1 MHVRFDL
8 QTLKLFTTAVETR
21 NLAQTAER
29 EHIAASALS
38 KRISDLEATVRTKL
52 FHRLRR
58 GIEPTPAGLA
68 LYPHAQ
74 EILRGLERAAA
85 DLIDY
90 QKGIRGH
97 VTVCANISSIL
108 QFLPQ
113 DLASFSRRHPD
124 IRVAVR
130 EASTPAVLRS
140 VAEGQAD
147 IGVGV
152 CSLVAH
158 KLHTSPYHRDRMVL
172 IVPAKHPL
180 IKRKSMIFAEA
191 LDYDI
196 VGLHAENVWTSYVT
210 TAARKVAKPLRMRI
224 NVPSVDAIVRM
235 VEAGHG
241 ISVVPQACVERDLG
255 YGRIKAVALDDDWA
269 QRRIELFTRDP
280 GTLSA
285 AAELLRA
292 HLSAVGGRST
302 PDRPVRRRRAAK
314 PSTSRRR
321 VG

>member
-1 MHVRFDL
+1 MHLRFDL
-8 QTLKLFTTAVETR
+8 QTLKLFVTAVETR
-21 NLAQTAER
+21 NLAQTAEL
-29 EHIAASALS
+29 EHIATSALS

-68 LYPHAQ
+68 LYQHAQ
-74 EILRGLERAAA
+74 DILRGLERAEV

-97 VTVCANISSIL
+97 VNVCANISSIL

-113 DLASFSRRHPD
+113 DLASFARRHPD
-124 IRVAVR
+124 IKVAVR

-140 VAEGQAD
+140 VADGQAD
-147 IGVGV
+147 IGVGL
-152 CSLVAH
+152 CSVVVH

-172 IVPAKHPL
+172 IVPTKHPL
-180 IKRKSMIFAEA
+180 AKRKSMTFAEA

-196 VGLHAENVWTSYVT
+196 VGLHGENVWTSYVT
-210 TAARKVAKPLRMRI
+210 TAARKVGKPLQMRI
-224 NVPSVDAIVRM
+224 IVPSIDAIVRM

-241 ISVVPQACVERDLG
+241 ISVVPQASVERDLS
-255 YGRIKAVALDDDWA
+255 YGGIKAVELEDDWA

-280 GTLSA
+280 CTLSA
-285 AAELLRA
+285 TAKLLLE
-292 HLSAVGGRST
+292 HLSAVGAHAT
-302 PDRPVRRRRAAK
+302 PDRQVRCGRAAK
-314 PSTSRRR
+314 S
-321 VG
+321 